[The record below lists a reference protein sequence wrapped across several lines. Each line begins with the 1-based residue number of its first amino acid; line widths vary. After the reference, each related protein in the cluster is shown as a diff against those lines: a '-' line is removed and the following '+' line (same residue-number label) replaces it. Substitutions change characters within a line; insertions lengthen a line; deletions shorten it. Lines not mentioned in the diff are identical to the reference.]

1 MAVGSGIRIEGFKAL
16 SDKLKLMPD
25 KVRRKAL
32 RQATRAAA
40 NVVLKEA
47 VARVPRSDRS
57 TPRKDYKGNLIY
69 AGHASRSIKAVVK
82 VARNKRTAYAR
93 IGVKPSAFYALQF
106 VELGNNQPAQEWL
119 VPSFQSKVDE
129 VLRIFYD
136 KLKAAVEEAAK

>member
-1 MAVGSGIRIEGFKAL
+1 MAVSSTRIEGFKEL

-32 RQATRAAA
+32 RQATRKAA

-47 VARVPRSDRS
+47 VARVPTSDRS

-69 AGHASRSIKAVVK
+69 AGHAKRSIKAVVK
-82 VARNKRTAYAR
+82 LARNKRTAYAR
-93 IGVKPSAFYALQF
+93 IGVKPSAYYALQF
-106 VELGNNQPAQEWL
+106 VELGNGQKAQEL
-119 VPSFQSKVDE
+119 MVPSFRAKVDE

-136 KLKAAVEEAAK
+136 NLKAAVEGAAK